1 MSTLINFLNKVPA
14 PGPSFQEPDCSQK
27 VSDHEATTVHVP
39 INPFLDPGDTPLA
52 WPAPAWPTFT
62 DLVQDGDGSYKQ
74 TGQIIEI
81 NNCLGAAV
89 KRANANLVLI
99 DSFPDIDEQERW
111 LVDALKFGLTA
122 GSQSHAIKAV
132 EEWARVDGNYFHC
145 LLSMVI
151 AGSGAH
157 SHR

>member
-1 MSTLINFLNKVPA
+1 
-14 PGPSFQEPDCSQK
+14 
-27 VSDHEATTVHVP
+27 VSDHEATTVPRP
-39 INPFLDPGDTPLA
+39 IGPFLNPGDTRLV
-52 WPAPAWPTFT
+52 WPTPAGPTFT

-99 DSFPDIDEQERW
+99 DSFPDVDEQERW
-111 LVDALKFGLTA
+111 MVDALKFGLAA
-122 GSQSHAIKAV
+122 GSQSHIIKAV
-132 EEWARVDGNYFHC
+132 EDRARADSNYFHC

-157 SHR
+157 SHC